1 MNRISIIFFAILV
14 VACSQRK
21 ECEDNAIEVVPL
33 FKNSSFQDS
42 LICFVESIDSIP
54 YDTPPPEYLV
64 QFGVFNKDTL
74 IIMAANDEVLSTPD
88 LNSTPREI
96 IKHKYKIEGGTY
108 INGKP
113 ILVRTVD
120 SIDVSNLMN
129 NSVLD
134 FQTGVFIDS
143 MTTLPIIESYAIA
156 TYKLYRIEHGDSLTL
171 LNDCFLGTRR
181 VDIERPKH
189 HW

>member
-1 MNRISIIFFAILV
+1 MLLETIKKKNLNKINKQLKVFSFSGI
-14 VACSQRK
+14 
-21 ECEDNAIEVVPL
+21 EDPV
-33 FKNSSFQDS
+33 
-42 LICFVESIDSIP
+42 
-54 YDTPPPEYLV
+54 T
-64 QFGVFNKDTL
+64 QFGKNIYSLDKRFKK
-74 IIMAANDEVLSTPD
+74 
-88 LNSTPREI
+88 LN

-120 SIDVSNLMN
+120 SIDVSNLIN